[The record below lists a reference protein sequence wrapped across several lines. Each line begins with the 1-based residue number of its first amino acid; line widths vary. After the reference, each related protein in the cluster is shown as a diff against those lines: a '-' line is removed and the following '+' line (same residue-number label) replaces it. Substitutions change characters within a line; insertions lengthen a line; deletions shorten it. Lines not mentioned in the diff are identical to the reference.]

1 MHFAPPHI
9 TPTEYGIAT
18 LVGAVVI
25 IVWRIRESQTAVT
38 LKKIVIPPLGM
49 ATGFC
54 MFLVPPFR
62 IPWLWALVSFLIGA
76 IFLAWPLLATTK
88 LHRDGDVVMMKR
100 SQAFLVV
107 IVVLAAVRFFARG
120 YFDKLLTV
128 EQTGAVFFI
137 LAFGMIVRWRAGM
150 LFAYR
155 SLATGTAV
163 AAQG

>member
-1 MHFAPPHI
+1 MHFVPPHI
-9 TPTEYGIAT
+9 TAMDYAVAT
-18 LVGAVVI
+18 IVGAVVI
-25 IVWRIRESQTAVT
+25 IVWRIRETQTPVT
-38 LKKIVIPPLGM
+38 LRKIVIPPLGM

-62 IPWLWALVSFLIGA
+62 IPWLWALVAFLTGA
-76 IFLAWPLLATTK
+76 ILLAWPLTATTK
-88 LHRDGDVVMMKR
+88 LHRAGEAIMMKR
-100 SQAFLVV
+100 SQAFLIV

-128 EQTGAVFFI
+128 EQTGALFFI

-155 SLATGTAV
+155 ALAAHQSLP
-163 AAQG
+163 AAQ